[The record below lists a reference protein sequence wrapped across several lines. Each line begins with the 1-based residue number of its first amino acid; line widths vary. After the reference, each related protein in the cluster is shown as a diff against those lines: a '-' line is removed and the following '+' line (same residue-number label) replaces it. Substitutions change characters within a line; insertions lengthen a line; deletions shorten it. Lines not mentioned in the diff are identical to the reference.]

1 MITAILLSI
10 ALVLLIVAA
19 YTDIRT
25 REVPDWVNISG
36 IAAGIGIRAL
46 WGLSGNGWNE
56 LGWGVLGFIVFFA
69 LSIIM
74 YYAGQWGGGDSK
86 LLMAMGA
93 LLGLEFSRDGA
104 GVSFLLWSILAGAG
118 YGLVC
123 SIYLAVKNWKP
134 FARQYSLLLHSFK
147 WAQLPALLIFV
158 FGIAFAVST
167 DDNVLQFLMLCIA
180 LLAPVLLYTA
190 IGVKA
195 VEKCCMYRTVSPEL
209 LTEGDW
215 IAKPVSYKGKYLCG
229 PKDLGITK
237 RQIKELMRLKIKSVL
252 VRDGV
257 PFVPSF
263 LIAFLLSLWFGS
275 PLVWFF

>member
-1 MITAILLSI
+1 MIDALLLFIALILL
-10 ALVLLIVAA
+10 VVAA

-36 IAAGIGIRAL
+36 IIAGLGIRAL
-46 WGLSGNGWNE
+46 WGLSGNGWSM
-56 LGWGVLGFIVFFA
+56 LGWGLLGFIVFFA

-93 LLGLEFSRDGA
+93 LLGLEFSRTGE
-104 GVSFLLWSILAGAG
+104 GVSFLLWAILAGAG

-123 SIYLAVKNWKP
+123 SVYLAVRNWKS
-134 FARQYSLLLHSFK
+134 FVKHYSLLLQAFK
-147 WAQLPALLIFV
+147 WAQLPALLVFV
-158 FGIAFAVST
+158 FGIALAIAT
-167 DDNVLQFLMLCIA
+167 DDNVLQFLMLSVG

-195 VEKCCMYRTVSPEL
+195 VEKCCMYRMVSPDL

-215 IAKPVSYKGKYLCG
+215 IAKPVRYKGKYLCG

-237 RQIKELMRLKIKSVL
+237 KQIRELKRLKIKSVL

-275 PLVWFF
+275 PLQWFF